1 VSRTRA
7 AFLQRVNFKEILPE
21 LGEGELG
28 SPDLSFVFQTVSADE
43 SQSKI
48 ERVKIWSRGIS
59 RHCEQHRRKW
69 LNGSTTT
76 YSLIS
81 FSFSKGLLGVVDVF
95 ASKER
100 RC

>member
-1 VSRTRA
+1 MSRTRA
-7 AFLQRVNFKEILPE
+7 AFLQRVRNKEILPE
-21 LGEGELG
+21 LGEGQLE
-28 SPDLSFVFQTVSADE
+28 SPDLSLVFQTVSANE
-43 SQSKI
+43 SQSKTNAS
-48 ERVKIWSRGIS
+48 KIKSMKSG
-59 RHCEQHRRKW
+59 HCEQHHRKW

-100 RC
+100 RS